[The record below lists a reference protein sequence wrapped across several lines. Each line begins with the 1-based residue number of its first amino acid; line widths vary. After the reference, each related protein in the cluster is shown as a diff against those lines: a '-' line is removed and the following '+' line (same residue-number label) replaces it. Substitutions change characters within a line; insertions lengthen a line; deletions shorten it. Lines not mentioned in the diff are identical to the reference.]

1 MKLTP
6 IPDEFY
12 IAVMNWPAVGRF
24 EAGWYMPERP
34 LRSTKIDALND
45 ALEYLDP
52 EDDYRILCIN
62 ILEGTSR
69 DVTED
74 AIRECDWTDPP
85 LPDHEERA
93 EAEREAEREGEEW
106 AEHIHTERRI
116 HQRGAK

>member
-12 IAVMNWPAVGRF
+12 IAVMNWPGHEWSTQEKA
-24 EAGWYMPERP
+24 
-34 LRSTKIDALND
+34 LRDTKIAALND
-45 ALEYLDP
+45 ALSDLGSA
-52 EDDYRILCIN
+52 DDYRILCIN

-106 AEHIHTERRI
+106 AEHINTERRI